1 MEPRALFV
9 QFPCGLSR
17 VGTCLLTL
25 PSLPFFTV
33 PFTSW
38 PGVELWKSKSSP
50 IWNVKRQH
58 LDKRVWI
65 TGEKQGGFFLPL
77 LSIFSLLPSINLIY
91 KKNIIRYTSHTLT
104 ILIIFKCTAL
114 WHEVHPYHWAT
125 ITTIHLWNFFIF
137 SNWNYVPRLNPNSQL
152 PLPLAPGNHH
162 SPFWL
167 QMTQLS
173 GLIILGSIK
182 ILPLALDL
190 LAEGSYLNGDTT
202 DGDRLRRA
210 SVQLGKRWA
219 RTHNTSITCLPT
231 HEDPAKR
238 SCHFRLELAME
249 GPCIL
254 VTRW

>member
-1 MEPRALFV
+1 MRETRGLF
-9 QFPCGLSR
+9 
-17 VGTCLLTL
+17 
-25 PSLPFFTV
+25 PSP
-33 PFTSW
+33 
-38 PGVELWKSKSSP
+38 
-50 IWNVKRQH
+50 
-58 LDKRVWI
+58 
-65 TGEKQGGFFLPL
+65 
-77 LSIFSLLPSINLIY
+77 SIFSFLPSINLVY
-91 KKNIIRYTSHTLT
+91 QKNIRYTSHTLT

-125 ITTIHLWNFFIF
+125 ITTIHLWSFFIF

-162 SPFWL
+162 SPFRL
-167 QMTQLS
+167 QVTQLS

-190 LAEGSYLNGDTT
+190 LAEARIWMETLLMGIG
-202 DGDRLRRA
+202 RRV
-210 SVQLGKRWA
+210 SVQLGKCWA
-219 RTHNTSITCLPT
+219 RTHSTSTTCLAT

-238 SCHFRLELAME
+238 SCHFRLELVME